1 MVPIHWHSI
10 VLSVHF
16 GDGLCNGGRVY
27 ISSAGFIYQV
37 LVLTLKSNFLVDL
50 NHLKDHYQNGEEKG
64 QGSPRHFHEP
74 QLFYFPSDNSQESL
88 LFEEEE
94 RSTQSIVSVLSS
106 TPSSQNSKF
115 PSNISPLPDAHPSPM
130 YVFEGFLNLNYLLA
144 VKNVHLLQN
153 QFSL

>member
-1 MVPIHWHSI
+1 MVKKKDKGHQ
-10 VLSVHF
+10 
-16 GDGLCNGGRVY
+16 D
-27 ISSAGFIYQV
+27 ISM
-37 LVLTLKSNFLVDL
+37 NL
-50 NHLKDHYQNGEEKG
+50 NC
-64 QGSPRHFHEP
+64 FT
-74 QLFYFPSDNSQESL
+74 FPDNSQESL

-153 QFSL
+153 QFSLWSLMNKHFLPTYDC